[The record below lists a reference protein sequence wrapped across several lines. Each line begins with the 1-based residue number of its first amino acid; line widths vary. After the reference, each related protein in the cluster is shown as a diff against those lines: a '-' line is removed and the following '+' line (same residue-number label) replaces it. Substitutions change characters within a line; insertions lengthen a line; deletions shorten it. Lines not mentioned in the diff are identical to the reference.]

1 MASMS
6 NRLTFTP
13 TAKLTSYIVSWP
25 SRPFP
30 SPPLPLGAMVSATDP
45 VSTLAVFSHLRVEPN
60 LFAIVFGE
68 SIMNDAVAI
77 VLANTY
83 GHDPYPIHRMVI
95 DV

>member
-13 TAKLTSYIVSWP
+13 TVTLTSHIVS
-25 SRPFP
+25 RPP
-30 SPPLPLGAMVSATDP
+30 LLLPLGAMVSATDP

-83 GHDPYPIHRMVI
+83 DHYPYPFHRMDI
-95 DV
+95 DLEK